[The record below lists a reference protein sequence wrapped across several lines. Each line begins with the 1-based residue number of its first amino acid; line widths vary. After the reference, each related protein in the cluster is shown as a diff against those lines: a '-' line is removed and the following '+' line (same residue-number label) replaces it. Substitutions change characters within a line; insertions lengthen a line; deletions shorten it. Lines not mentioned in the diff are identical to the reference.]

1 MTFLVHTSDDLGTE
15 QILVLRIATETGKD
29 AIPNKNL
36 QQVFVRV
43 ILIKNVKVR
52 DLVCVSGG
60 QNTSG
65 TNTVTF

>member
-1 MTFLVHTSDDLGTE
+1 MTLLVHASDDLGTE

-29 AIPNKNL
+29 AIPNENL

-52 DLVCVSGG
+52 NLVCVSGG
-60 QNTSG
+60 QNTSRM
-65 TNTVTF
+65 NTVPF